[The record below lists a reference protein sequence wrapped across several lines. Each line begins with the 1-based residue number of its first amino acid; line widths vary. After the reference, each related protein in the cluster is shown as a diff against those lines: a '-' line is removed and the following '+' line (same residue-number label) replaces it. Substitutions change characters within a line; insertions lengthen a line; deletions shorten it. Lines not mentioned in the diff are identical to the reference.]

1 MHRRFNGWIRA
12 AIVFTVFW
20 VVILSALA
28 IYEHAATGPWDY
40 FGHNHGLLFHTWA
53 KDPMDRQNTHRR
65 VQRFICQMFHARRFW
80 LWFIL
85 PIVVVWL
92 FCAAL
97 VPSIRW
103 VRGCPGPSA
112 MRWSEPPAAVLF
124 TFQMTKPLSIFT
136 TLALGGRRPSCSRY
150 DLQPTPGILSIDACG
165 QHYRR
170 VGRWCL
176 CGVGRAW
183 TIFDGARRRRKKK

>member
-53 KDPMDRQNTHRR
+53 KNPMYNKTPIEGFNDLYVT
-65 VQRFICQMFHARRFW
+65 FHAGDSGSGLYFPLSSYGYSAQRSFRRFAG
-80 LWFIL
+80 
-85 PIVVVWL
+85 
-92 FCAAL
+92 CA
-97 VPSIRW
+97 
-103 VRGCPGPSA
+103 RGSAPSA

-136 TLALGGRRPSCSRY
+136 TLALGGRRPSCSR
-150 DLQPTPGILSIDACG
+150 
-165 QHYRR
+165 
-170 VGRWCL
+170 
-176 CGVGRAW
+176 
-183 TIFDGARRRRKKK
+183 